1 MVVFV
6 YFFTFVCLSVS
17 QSVSQSARQSNPSK
31 YVEEREGKN
40 NAEMRI
46 EQKSW

>member
-6 YFFTFVCLSVS
+6 YFFTFVCL
-17 QSVSQSARQSNPSK
+17 SVSQSARQSNPSK